1 MGCSKGRGLFHKP
14 RASFRRCWVICKA
27 TPGRRCAAPRRL
39 QSLNWDFDCKEGHTL
54 SRRDFSL
61 RAGHR
66 EVPTVPLPKPEAVGK
81 ALHLLIA
88 HLAALSAAALS
99 SECHGSA
106 GAGQQPPATHC
117 NPQHSPTATTWTRT
131 RYHDFVFTASF
142 PSQCTKAARA
152 SFWSFNSERTG
163 RGVFTQ
169 GCVLPPFL
177 MLFSPFLALAYKMD
191 GGSKA
196 G

>member
-14 RASFRRCWVICKA
+14 RASFLRCWVICKA

-39 QSLNWDFDCKEGHTL
+39 RSLNWDFDCKEGHAPG
-54 SRRDFSL
+54 RRDFSL

-106 GAGQQPPATHC
+106 GAGQQPPATSATHSTALW
-117 NPQHSPTATTWTRT
+117 PPLEPGPAIMISYLQHPFPPSVQKLPEHHFGALILSAPGE
-131 RYHDFVFTASF
+131 VFSHRAVFCHPFSCCLV
-142 PSQCTKAARA
+142 PS
-152 SFWSFNSERTG
+152 
-163 RGVFTQ
+163 
-169 GCVLPPFL
+169 LH
-177 MLFSPFLALAYKMD
+177 
-191 GGSKA
+191 
-196 G
+196 

>member
-14 RASFRRCWVICKA
+14 RASFLRCWVICKA

-39 QSLNWDFDCKEGHTL
+39 RSLGLWLQGRARTGQEGFQPQSWAQGSARSPTSQAGG
-54 SRRDFSL
+54 SRESSAPLTRSPH
-61 RAGHR
+61 RAECSSAEQR
-66 EVPTVPLPKPEAVGK
+66 VSRLCWCR
-81 ALHLLIA
+81 
-88 HLAALSAAALS
+88 SAATS
-99 SECHGSA
+99 H
-106 GAGQQPPATHC
+106 QC
-117 NPQHSPTATTWTRT
+117 NPQHSPMATTWTRT

-152 SFWSFNSERTG
+152 SFWSFNSEHAG

-177 MLFSPFLALAYKMD
+177 VLFSPFLALAYKMD
-191 GGSKA
+191 GGRKA